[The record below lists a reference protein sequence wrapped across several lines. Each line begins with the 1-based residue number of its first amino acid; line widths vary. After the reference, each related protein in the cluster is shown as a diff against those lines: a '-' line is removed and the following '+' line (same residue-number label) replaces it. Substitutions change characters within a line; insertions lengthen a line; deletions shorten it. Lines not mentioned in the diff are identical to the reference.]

1 MIYYTFYAYEPIS
14 LWVKLV
20 RMLGS
25 FLFGLLLSLILWEM
39 VAMHINMN
47 VLFKILFPQLPIY
60 TLFLLF
66 NALSF
71 MISRSVRT
79 FTLLLFVSFC
89 GQSGISYLRAWAF
102 ALVISGPIH
111 NLLANAGEVARV
123 FSCSTQLTYN
133 LTKTRFDLMAKPFT
147 NTLQDMKEDIHEIQ
161 DSFKHL
167 QILLDDLKF
176 AVEHEDG
183 DVDPDYGK
191 YRRTLKPTYFMNVSH
206 DGNYTESN
214 QKSVSASEIQEKLI
228 RGIRNHCKRQLG
240 NGYKVCNQVFD
251 QGFEKC
257 ATNFPESMSES
268 ICWPYRVDIICK
280 GYMFANPDKVCDIS
294 KVRREFNTKK
304 KNRYIFKLPKFDI
317 L

>member
-1 MIYYTFYAYEPIS
+1 
-14 LWVKLV
+14 
-20 RMLGS
+20 
-25 FLFGLLLSLILWEM
+25 M

-47 VLFKILFPQLPIY
+47 VLFAVLFPRLPIF
-60 TLFLLF
+60 TLFLFL

-102 ALVISGPIH
+102 ALVISGPI
-111 NLLANAGEVARV
+111 NILLANAGEVARV

-176 AVEHEDG
+176 AVEHEDR
-183 DVDPDYGK
+183 DDDLDPGK
-191 YRRTLKPTYFMNVSH
+191 YRRTFKPTYFMNVSH

-228 RGIRNHCKRQLG
+228 RGIRNQCKRQLG

-257 ATNFPESMSES
+257 ATNFPESMSNF

-280 GYMFANPDKVCDIS
+280 VNMFANPDKVCDIS
-294 KVRREFNTKK
+294 KVGRKLNT
-304 KNRYIFKLPKFDI
+304 YIYI
-317 L
+317 